1 MKFDLMYFFS
11 SVCLICWPDKK
22 CVIFSV
28 LAGSSHFCRDHT
40 RGYPNN
46 LTDIYNVISENS
58 YGLKFTDKDH
68 LQKQRVEAWLLIFQI

>member
-1 MKFDLMYFFS
+1 MKFDLIYFFLQFACY
-11 SVCLICWPDKK
+11 VGLTKK
-22 CVIFSV
+22 YVIFSV
-28 LAGSSHFCRDHT
+28 FASSSHFCRDHT

-68 LQKQRVEAWLLIFQI
+68 LQKQRVEARLLIFQI